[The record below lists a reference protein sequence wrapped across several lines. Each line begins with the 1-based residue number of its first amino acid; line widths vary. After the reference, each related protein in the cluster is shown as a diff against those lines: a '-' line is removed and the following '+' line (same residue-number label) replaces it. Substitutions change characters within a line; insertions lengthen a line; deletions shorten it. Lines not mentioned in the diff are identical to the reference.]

1 MTQDELIGTS
11 DHVPINIWTVIF
23 LEEQGYEIKK
33 NIIFEDN
40 HITIRMAKNGRW
52 SCIVNSSHI
61 LILHFF
67 VKDGVDKGEIYFKYC
82 PNHLMIADY
91 F

>member
-23 LEEQGYEIKK
+23 PEEQGYEIKK

-40 HITIRMAKNGRW
+40 HITIRMAKNGGG
-52 SCIVNSSHI
+52 SVKKDPGI
-61 LILHFF
+61 LIYAISL
-67 VKDGVDKGEIYFKYC
+67 
-82 PNHLMIADY
+82 
-91 F
+91 